1 MFLFGTHPEKMLKHA
16 LAVNLSAPYTCGHS
30 MATQEKDTH
39 THPERQTHT
48 PKEEEG
54 EEAEEK
60 EERTGVL
67 SATRE
72 REHRPAHPSS
82 YPQLFHSAEPGVQPQ
97 ALVRGNRSQRE
108 KNTHHTHPQHTQH
121 TRKNTFIV
129 KGNIFKCLHPNV

>member
-1 MFLFGTHPEKMLKHA
+1 MLKHA
-16 LAVNLSAPYTCGHS
+16 LAVNLSAPYACGHP

-39 THPERQTHT
+39 THPPRQTHI
-48 PKEEEG
+48 PKEEKEEKEEE

-60 EERTGVL
+60 EERTRVL

-97 ALVRGNRSQRE
+97 ALERDNRSQRE

-121 TRKNTFIV
+121 TRKSTFIV
-129 KGNIFKCLHPNV
+129 KRYDIRKRRQK